1 MVTSRKQYDAHVR
14 DLRQLQKKVEADR
27 KLVLDRE
34 RRKRY
39 RLENNNHDGRPA
51 VDKLSHHYDDPLL
64 EILKEG
70 KR

>member
-1 MVTSRKQYDAHVR
+1 MRRKQYDAHVH

-27 KLVLDRE
+27 KLEVDRE

-51 VDKLSHHYDDPLL
+51 VDKLSAHSDDPLL